1 MKVYPMLRI
10 QSLSVQNIPL
20 FITNNNIYENVK
32 QLKTYVR
39 HYSLKDRIYD
49 NMEITQMYLTHLD
62 YNHYDGTVKLCSIVL
77 MNQHLPSKESTVP
90 MIATTLE

>member
-1 MKVYPMLRI
+1 
-10 QSLSVQNIPL
+10 
-20 FITNNNIYENVK
+20 
-32 QLKTYVR
+32 
-39 HYSLKDRIYD
+39 
-49 NMEITQMYLTHLD
+49 MYLTHLD